1 MLKVYYDKYLLK
13 IQYTHVQ
20 CSLIKQQT
28 ETLNAITFQKLND
41 ILNLRGLETNFQ
53 NFKTLEDLETKGF
66 HLFKVQSFKP
76 TSVQVKAFQPSA
88 PEV

>member
-28 ETLNAITFQKLND
+28 KTMNVITFQKLND
-41 ILNLRGLETNFQ
+41 ILNLRGLETIFQ
-53 NFKTLEDLETKGF
+53 NFKTFEDLKKK
-66 HLFKVQSFKP
+66 KVLTCSKFNRSNPLVCK
-76 TSVQVKAFQPSA
+76 
-88 PEV
+88 

>member
-28 ETLNAITFQKLND
+28 KTMNVITFQKLND
-41 ILNLRGLETNFQ
+41 ILNLRGLETIFQ
-53 NFKTLEDLETKGF
+53 NFKTFEDLKKK
-66 HLFKVQSFKP
+66 KVLTCSKFNHSNPLVCK
-76 TSVQVKAFQPSA
+76 
-88 PEV
+88 